1 MRVFVLFIW
10 LSLCLT
16 ASATYHKAI
25 TFIPKLQ
32 YLSPIYF
39 PALSLWGVLWGECN
53 RIGCAYL
60 VAIADKKSYLCTV
73 GCVEAAICLSAEP

>member
-16 ASATYHKAI
+16 AYATYHKAI

-39 PALSLWGVLWGECN
+39 PALSLWGVQ
-53 RIGCAYL
+53 
-60 VAIADKKSYLCTV
+60 
-73 GCVEAAICLSAEP
+73 